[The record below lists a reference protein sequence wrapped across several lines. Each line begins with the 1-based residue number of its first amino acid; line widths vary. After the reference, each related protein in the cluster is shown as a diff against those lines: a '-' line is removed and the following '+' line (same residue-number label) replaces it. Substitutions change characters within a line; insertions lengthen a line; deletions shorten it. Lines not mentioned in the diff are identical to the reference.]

1 MAILTRNNN
10 TENYTIHNAGMVIQ
24 EIWKNERVMSDVW
37 AMFQYAVVYDIIQDQ
52 VREICV
58 HCDFD
63 DAKDVRVI
71 PDASPALVEQYKKHL
86 DNERRHQEALRLANE
101 HRTRW
106 EQAHH
111 MNVSLSE
118 YKKLVRL
125 GKARYDILY
134 TLLGTKKF
142 RNQFRAGLAQQ
153 VRDWLKEE
161 NPKYASPLSP
171 RQFECADNRPRWTRR
186 YY

>member
-10 TENYTIHNAGMVIQ
+10 TENYEMHYAGMVIS
-24 EIWKNERVMSDVW
+24 EIWKDERVMSDVW
-37 AMFQYAVVYDIIQDQ
+37 AMCQYAVVYDIIQDQ

-86 DNERRHQEALRLANE
+86 DNEKRHQEALRLVEE
-101 HRTRW
+101 HKVRW
-106 EQAHH
+106 FQAHH

-125 GKARYDILY
+125 SKEKFDILY

-161 NPKYASPLSP
+161 NPKYPTPLSQ
-171 RQFECADNRPRWTRR
+171 RQFECADNRPAWQRR